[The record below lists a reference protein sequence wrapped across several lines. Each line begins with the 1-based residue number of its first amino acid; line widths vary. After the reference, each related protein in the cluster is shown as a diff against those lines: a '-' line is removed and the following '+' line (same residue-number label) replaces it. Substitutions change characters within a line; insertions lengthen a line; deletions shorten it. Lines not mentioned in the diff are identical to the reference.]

1 MHSSMARCSQ
11 SQPAAPTD
19 EIDANGRTKRAAS
32 RVKGA
37 CAARTDQR
45 RTTRRYPRPEH
56 SRPRLRRPC
65 GPPER
70 GGVEASQNPGHRGR
84 GSQAV
89 RTARSRACVRQRA
102 QSVQGTCKGL
112 HIPASR
118 RCWRGTRRHTLPG
131 VQLTPWSRVFLR
143 PRRTWRCQASSQW
156 AAPVTWAS
164 VRRCQASASASRL
177 IVSSFAL
184 KALIVH
190 QHGRGETCAEESAPS
205 RGAWCHWG
213 S

>member
-1 MHSSMARCSQ
+1 MLYRGRFTSGTYPLQAYTCIYSKLDGNRTRHRQGVVEHGPRSICARDVRIHTTPEPYSHFGIDETLNKSESTLATPALLSRITSHKTEHGSMHSSMARCSQ

-102 QSVQGTCKGL
+102 QSVQGTCKVR
-112 HIPASR
+112 AA
-118 RCWRGTRRHTLPG
+118 HTCK
-131 VQLTPWSRVFLR
+131 S
-143 PRRTWRCQASSQW
+143 
-156 AAPVTWAS
+156 
-164 VRRCQASASASRL
+164 
-177 IVSSFAL
+177 
-184 KALIVH
+184 
-190 QHGRGETCAEESAPS
+190 
-205 RGAWCHWG
+205 
-213 S
+213 

>member
-1 MHSSMARCSQ
+1 MCLYLLKTRRESHQTPPRCCRARSQVDMRTRRTYSHHTGTIFTLRHRRETLNNSESTLATPALLSRITSHKTEHGSMHSSMARCSQ

-102 QSVQGTCKGL
+102 QSVQGTCKVR
-112 HIPASR
+112 AA
-118 RCWRGTRRHTLPG
+118 HTCK
-131 VQLTPWSRVFLR
+131 S
-143 PRRTWRCQASSQW
+143 
-156 AAPVTWAS
+156 
-164 VRRCQASASASRL
+164 
-177 IVSSFAL
+177 
-184 KALIVH
+184 
-190 QHGRGETCAEESAPS
+190 
-205 RGAWCHWG
+205 
-213 S
+213 